1 MNYSDAELLKGLV
14 TRDEKMLRV
23 FYAKYFEMVRCYI
36 RDNNGNEEDARD
48 IFQDTLL
55 VLFQKA
61 RKETIQ
67 LTCSLGTYL
76 YSISRYLWLKEL
88 ARRRW
93 ITPNPVDLDECV
105 DATADISQ
113 ISEQN
118 ERIFLYRLHF
128 ERLSKDCQQ
137 VLSLFMEGRSIAEIT
152 LLMGYSSEQYT
163 RNRRYRCK
171 CSLIRS
177 IRATIGKDQRSNEND
192 KVN

>member
-1 MNYSDAELLKGLV
+1 MNYSDAELLKGLLA
-14 TRDEKMLRV
+14 RDEKILRV
-23 FYAKYFEMVRCYI
+23 YYVKYFEMVRCFI
-36 RDNNGNEEDARD
+36 RNNNGSEEDARD

-55 VLFQKA
+55 VLFQKV

-93 ITPNPVDLDECV
+93 IAHNPVDLDEFF
-105 DATADISQ
+105 DATADIGQ

-118 ERIFLYRLHF
+118 ERLFLYRLHF
-128 ERLSKDCQQ
+128 DKLSEDCQQ
-137 VLSLFMEGRSIAEIT
+137 VLNLFMEGHSIAEIT

-171 CSLIRS
+171 SSLIRS
-177 IRATIGKDQRSNEND
+177 IRATIGKDQRSNGND
-192 KVN
+192 EDN